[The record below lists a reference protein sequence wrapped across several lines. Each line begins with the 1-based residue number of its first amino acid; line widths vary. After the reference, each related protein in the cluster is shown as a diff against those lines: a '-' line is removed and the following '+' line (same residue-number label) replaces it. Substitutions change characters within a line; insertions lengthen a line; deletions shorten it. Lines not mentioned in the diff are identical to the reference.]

1 VETTF
6 IPGKIER
13 CPECDSEKIVFPKSR
28 GSKRKN
34 ESGGNQVA
42 LLGLW
47 LRRVPERLHGGRDE
61 RREATRK
68 RLMNRVLR

>member
-1 VETTF
+1 MRFGEDSF
-6 IPGKIER
+6 SQKPGEQEEER
-13 CPECDSEKIVFPKSR
+13 IR
-28 GSKRKN
+28 W
-34 ESGGNQVA
+34 NQVA